1 MLDKIRY
8 YHYNNNMNNTLN
20 NKEGRTMKEQIKWD
34 SSGQPTRIA
43 VVELAGWRN
52 KYGNATPMGQRIA
65 RTDWD
70 NLTSAARNV
79 LIHHGIIK

>member
-1 MLDKIRY
+1 MYCKI
-8 YHYNNNMNNTLN
+8 YNGYMNTLQY
-20 NKEGRTMKEQIKWD
+20 NKEEKTMKEQIKWD
-34 SSGQPTRIA
+34 VSGQPTRIA

>member
-1 MLDKIRY
+1 MYCKI
-8 YHYNNNMNNTLN
+8 YNGYMNTLQY
-20 NKEGRTMKEQIKWD
+20 NKEEKTMKEQIKWD
-34 SSGQPTRIA
+34 VSGQPTRIA

-79 LIHHGIIK
+79 LIYHGIIK

>member
-1 MLDKIRY
+1 MYYKI
-8 YHYNNNMNNTLN
+8 YNGYMNTLQY
-20 NKEGRTMKEQIKWD
+20 NKEEKTMKEQIKWD
-34 SSGQPTRIA
+34 VSGQPTRIA